1 MTDREILSNA
11 IDKAIAN
18 GFKFEKDM
26 VPPVLLME
34 YEEKMWNYIP
44 YRNQLNGFLFSHSF
58 AKAFWGTDK
67 TDWENINKKDN
78 WWEWQDSNYWVGNEA
93 EFVGERWQYHLQN
106 MVLEDNP
113 IEYLEKFL

>member
-34 YEEKMWNYIP
+34 YEEKIWDYTP

-58 AKAFWGTDK
+58 AKAFWG
-67 TDWENINKKDN
+67 KDQIS
-78 WWEWQDSNYWVGNEA
+78 EGFAGTSPA
-93 EFVGERWQYHLQN
+93 WQYHLRE
-106 MVLEDNP
+106 MVLEENP